1 MCPSSRSWK
10 AAKPRLSPPASSE
23 PGLPVMQCCPCH
35 RERAHGLG
43 THQWGDRGRRYS
55 RWALRDW
62 QDFRRGRKGGKRA
75 EGTERVS

>member
-1 MCPSSRSWK
+1 MPKFTQLEGCKAKTQPSCLQRAWPPGYAVLSR
-10 AAKPRLSPPASSE
+10 
-23 PGLPVMQCCPCH
+23 H